1 MSRIVAPRREWIRSV
16 NNSRLDAAIG
26 LLVAWKSFPVRTL
39 LSRGMTELISTIR
52 MERGHSVEGS
62 FSREFSSTYMV
73 RELSPSEV
81 GSRSRGY
88 QKSGFWGKTT
98 HCGKTLKI
106 SFRKDSSRRRT
117 TSCVQISWNLAD
129 RKSVKSCIISVTKQK
144 KWARA
149 PAIASARIAPKIRQ
163 GQLQTIY
170 LECPKFHPNRLCFR
184 RSYSRTREIRAY
196 QTWHSDRGLRARSC
210 TSQPFGGLRLTHS
223 FAAIGRWRFE
233 GNQTPST

>member
-1 MSRIVAPRREWIRSV
+1 
-16 NNSRLDAAIG
+16 
-26 LLVAWKSFPVRTL
+26 
-39 LSRGMTELISTIR
+39 

-144 KWARA
+144 NGLALPLSLLRGSRPKSVRA
-149 PAIASARIAPKIRQ
+149 SSRQYTWSAPNFIQIDFASGGVIAERVKSEPTQLGTVIEDFEHVLAPLNLL
-163 GQLQTIY
+163 GV
-170 LECPKFHPNRLCFR
+170 CV
-184 RSYSRTREIRAY
+184 
-196 QTWHSDRGLRARSC
+196 W
-210 TSQPFGGLRLTHS
+210 
-223 FAAIGRWRFE
+223 
-233 GNQTPST
+233 